1 MNKRNISAVAL
12 LALIIS
18 GCGGES
24 SSGGSTSTSDNA
36 TTPGTSNNPSSPNNP
51 SIPGNTD
58 SPSTVTSQQPDI
70 KALSN
75 NMIFAI
81 EGFVEKTDPIRNYSS
96 ITVKNELPAFKGGD
110 TQKVDVTIATPTIV
124 IDNGSNFVND
134 WHCYET
140 AGLSAQRKNHQ
151 LIVDGTISEYR
162 YDMQSNSCS
171 SEHLGSY
178 VFNDAVFDS
187 ALEFKNV
194 GSVISKD
201 GSGIESNLPTYDFIA
216 QAYGEQSKDR
226 FGDSWELLQRDK
238 INVAAK
244 AVGASIFELNTSSG
258 KIDLDLSQ
266 LNSDTLIDFASL
278 DINQL
283 LNGAI
288 WGMPGQGV
296 ADDKWCRIV
305 NIPEDLSQNT
315 IKYQSVISTNCARS
329 TQRYCDAFGSS
340 FASGNYP
347 PVAPIAWDNTTA
359 SNAQLNSDEQ
369 HRRDAQGHFVVNS
382 SGQNAFVLSS
392 KSVVIPIFGYT
403 SPRSDG
409 KVNNAGLNSWAG
421 HEGHCQNVM
430 NSRHTKMGIGYKT
443 SKSDSSKVSYWTQDF
458 N

>member
-1 MNKRNISAVAL
+1 MKKQNISAVAL
-12 LALIIS
+12 LALIIT

-24 SSGGSTSTSDNA
+24 SSGGDN
-36 TTPGTSNNPSSPNNP
+36 TTSNNANAPSNSGSSSN
-51 SIPGNTD
+51 
-58 SPSTVTSQQPDI
+58 SQQPDI

-81 EGFVEKTDPIRNYSS
+81 EGFIEETDPIRNFAS
-96 ITVKNELPAFKGGD
+96 IAVKNELPAFKSGD
-110 TQKVDVTIATPTIV
+110 TQKVDVTIAVPTIV

-140 AGLSAQRKNHQ
+140 TGLSAQRKSHQ
-151 LIVDGTISEYR
+151 LLVDGTISEYR
-162 YDMQSNSCS
+162 YDMQSNACS
-171 SEHLGSY
+171 SELLGSY

-187 ALEFKNV
+187 SLEFKTV
-194 GSVISKD
+194 GSVVSKD
-201 GSGIESNLPTYDFIA
+201 ENGVESNLPTYDFIA
-216 QAYGEQSKDR
+216 QAYGEQSKER

-238 INVAAK
+238 INAAAK
-244 AVGASIFELNTSSG
+244 EVGASIFELNTLSG
-258 KIDLDLSQ
+258 KIDLDLGQ
-266 LNSDTLIDFASL
+266 LNSDILIDFSSL
-278 DINQL
+278 DTNQL

-296 ADDKWCRIV
+296 ADEKWCRIV
-305 NIPEDLSQNT
+305 NIPEDLSQNS

-340 FASGNYP
+340 FPSGNYP
-347 PVAPIAWDNTTA
+347 PAAPIAWDSNTA

-369 HRRDAQGHFVVNS
+369 YRRDAQGHFVVNS

-392 KSVVIPIFGYT
+392 NSVVIPIFGYT

-409 KVNNAGLNSWAG
+409 QVNNAGLNSWAG

-430 NSRHTKMGIGYKT
+430 NSRHTKMGIGYKV
-443 SKSDSSKVSYWTQDF
+443 SKSDTSKMSYWTQDF

>member
-1 MNKRNISAVAL
+1 MKKQNISAVAL
-12 LALIIS
+12 LALIIT

-24 SSGGSTSTSDNA
+24 SSGGDST
-36 TTPGTSNNPSSPNNP
+36 TSNNANAPSNP
-51 SIPGNTD
+51 SNPSNPD
-58 SPSTVTSQQPDI
+58 SSSTSQQPDI

-81 EGFVEKTDPIRNYSS
+81 EGFVDTTAPIRNYSS
-96 ITVKNELPAFKGGD
+96 ISVKNELPAFKGGD
-110 TQKVDVTIATPTIV
+110 TQKVDVDIAVPTIV

-140 AGLSAQRKNHQ
+140 TGLSAQRKSHQ
-151 LIVDGTISEYR
+151 LLVDGTISEYR
-162 YDMQSNSCS
+162 YDMQSNACS
-171 SEHLGSY
+171 SELLGSY

-187 ALEFKNV
+187 SLEFKTV
-194 GSVISKD
+194 GSVVSKD
-201 GSGIESNLPTYDFIA
+201 ENGVESNLPTYDFIA
-216 QAYGEQSKDR
+216 QAYGEQSKER

-238 INVAAK
+238 INAAAK
-244 AVGASIFELNTSSG
+244 EVGASIFELNTSSG
-258 KIDLDLSQ
+258 KIDLDLGQ

-278 DINQL
+278 DTNQL

-296 ADDKWCRIV
+296 ADEKWCRIV
-305 NIPEDLSQNT
+305 NIPEDLSQNS

-329 TQRYCDAFGSS
+329 AQRYCDAFGSS
-340 FASGNYP
+340 FSSGNYP
-347 PVAPIAWDNTTA
+347 PAAPIAWDSNTA

-369 HRRDAQGHFVVNS
+369 YRRDAQGHFVVNS

-392 KSVVIPIFGYT
+392 NSVVIPIFGYT

-409 KVNNAGLNSWAG
+409 QVNNAGLNSWAG

-430 NSRHTKMGIGYKT
+430 NSRHTKMGIGYKV
-443 SKSDSSKVSYWTQDF
+443 SKSDTSKMSYWTQDF

>member
-1 MNKRNISAVAL
+1 MKKQNISAVAL
-12 LALIIS
+12 LALIIT

-24 SSGGSTSTSDNA
+24 SSGGDST
-36 TTPGTSNNPSSPNNP
+36 TSNNANVPSNP
-51 SIPGNTD
+51 SNPSNTG
-58 SPSTVTSQQPDI
+58 SSSTSEQPDI

-81 EGFVEKTDPIRNYSS
+81 EGFIEETDPIRNFSS
-96 ITVKNELPAFKGGD
+96 ITVKNELPAFKSGD
-110 TQKVDVTIATPTIV
+110 TQEVDVTIAVPTIV

-140 AGLSAQRKNHQ
+140 TGLSAQRKDHQ
-151 LIVDGTISEYR
+151 LLVDGTISEYR

-171 SEHLGSY
+171 SELLGSY

-187 ALEFKNV
+187 SLEFKTV
-194 GSVISKD
+194 GSVVSKD

-216 QAYGEQSKDR
+216 QAYGEQSKER

-238 INVAAK
+238 INAAAK
-244 AVGASIFELNTSSG
+244 EVGASIFELNTSSG
-258 KIDLDLSQ
+258 KIDLDLDQ

-278 DINQL
+278 DTNQL

-296 ADDKWCRIV
+296 ADEKWCRIV
-305 NIPEDLSQNT
+305 NIPEDLSQNS

-340 FASGNYP
+340 FSSGNYP
-347 PVAPIAWDNTTA
+347 PAAPIAWDNNTA

-369 HRRDAQGHFVVNS
+369 YRRDDQGHFVVNS

-392 KSVVIPIFGYT
+392 NSVVIPIFGYT

-409 KVNNAGLNSWAG
+409 QVNNAGLNSWVG

-430 NSRHTKMGIGYKT
+430 NSRHTKMGIGYKA
-443 SKSDSSKVSYWTQDF
+443 SKSDASKMSYWTQDF

>member
-1 MNKRNISAVAL
+1 MKKQNISAVAL
-12 LALIIS
+12 LALIIT

-24 SSGGSTSTSDNA
+24 SSGGDST
-36 TTPGTSNNPSSPNNP
+36 TSNNANAPSNPNNP
-51 SIPGNTD
+51 SNPD
-58 SPSTVTSQQPDI
+58 SSSTSQQPDI

-81 EGFVEKTDPIRNYSS
+81 EGFVDTTAPIRNYSS
-96 ITVKNELPAFKGGD
+96 ISVKNELPAFKGGD
-110 TQKVDVTIATPTIV
+110 TQKVDVDIAVPTIV

-140 AGLSAQRKNHQ
+140 AGLSAQRKSHQ
-151 LIVDGTISEYR
+151 LLVDGTISEYR
-162 YDMQSNSCS
+162 YDMQSNACS
-171 SEHLGSY
+171 SELLGSY

-187 ALEFKNV
+187 SLEFKTV
-194 GSVISKD
+194 GSVVSKD

-216 QAYGEQSKDR
+216 QAYGEQSKER

-238 INVAAK
+238 INAAAK
-244 AVGASIFELNTSSG
+244 EVGASIFELNTSSG
-258 KIDLDLSQ
+258 KIDLDLGQ

-278 DINQL
+278 DTNQL

-296 ADDKWCRIV
+296 ADEKWCRIV
-305 NIPEDLSQNT
+305 NIPEDLSQNS

-340 FASGNYP
+340 FSSGNYP
-347 PVAPIAWDNTTA
+347 PAAPIAWDNNTA

-369 HRRDAQGHFVVNS
+369 YRRDAQGHFVVNS

-392 KSVVIPIFGYT
+392 NSVVIPIFGYT

-409 KVNNAGLNSWAG
+409 QVNNAGLNSWAG

-430 NSRHTKMGIGYKT
+430 NSRHTKMGIGYKV
-443 SKSDSSKVSYWTQDF
+443 SKSDTSKMSYWTQDF

>member
-1 MNKRNISAVAL
+1 MKKQNISAVAL
-12 LALIIS
+12 LALIIT

-24 SSGGSTSTSDNA
+24 SSGGDST
-36 TTPGTSNNPSSPNNP
+36 TSNNANAPSNP
-51 SIPGNTD
+51 D
-58 SPSTVTSQQPDI
+58 SSSTSQQPDI

-81 EGFVEKTDPIRNYSS
+81 EGFVDTTAPIRNYSS

-110 TQKVDVTIATPTIV
+110 TQKVDVDIALPTIV

-140 AGLSAQRKNHQ
+140 AGLRAQRKSHQ
-151 LIVDGTISEYR
+151 LLVDGTISEYR
-162 YDMQSNSCS
+162 YDMQSNACS
-171 SEHLGSY
+171 SELLGSY

-187 ALEFKNV
+187 SLEFKTV
-194 GSVISKD
+194 GSVVSKD
-201 GSGIESNLPTYDFIA
+201 ENGVESNLPTYDFIA
-216 QAYGEQSKDR
+216 QAYGEQSKER

-238 INVAAK
+238 INAAAK
-244 AVGASIFELNTSSG
+244 EVRASIFELNTLSG
-258 KIDLDLSQ
+258 KIDLDLGQ
-266 LNSDTLIDFASL
+266 LNSDTLIDFSSL
-278 DINQL
+278 DTNQL

-296 ADDKWCRIV
+296 ADEKWCRIV
-305 NIPEDLSQNT
+305 NIPEDLSQNS

-329 TQRYCDAFGSS
+329 AQRYCDAFGSS
-340 FASGNYP
+340 FSSGNYP
-347 PVAPIAWDNTTA
+347 PAAPIAWDNNTA

-369 HRRDAQGHFVVNS
+369 YRRDAQGHFVVNS

-392 KSVVIPIFGYT
+392 NSVVIPIFGYT

-409 KVNNAGLNSWAG
+409 QVNNAGLNSWAG

-430 NSRHTKMGIGYKT
+430 NSRHTKMGIGYKV
-443 SKSDSSKVSYWTQDF
+443 SKSDTSKMSYWTQDF

>member
-1 MNKRNISAVAL
+1 MKKQNISAVAL
-12 LALIIS
+12 LALIIT

-24 SSGGSTSTSDNA
+24 SSGADN
-36 TTPGTSNNPSSPNNP
+36 TTSNNANVPSNP
-51 SIPGNTD
+51 SNPSNTG
-58 SPSTVTSQQPDI
+58 SSSTSQQPDI

-81 EGFVEKTDPIRNYSS
+81 EGFIEETDPIRNFSS
-96 ITVKNELPAFKGGD
+96 IAVKNELPAFKGGD
-110 TQKVDVTIATPTIV
+110 TQKVDVTIAVPTIV

-140 AGLSAQRKNHQ
+140 TGLSAQRKNHQ
-151 LIVDGTISEYR
+151 LFVDGTISEYR

-187 ALEFKNV
+187 SLEFKTV
-194 GSVISKD
+194 GSVVSKD

-216 QAYGEQSKDR
+216 QAYGEQSKER

-238 INVAAK
+238 INAAAK
-244 AVGASIFELNTSSG
+244 EVGASIFELNTSSG
-258 KIDLDLSQ
+258 KIDLDLGQ

-278 DINQL
+278 DTNQL

-296 ADDKWCRIV
+296 ADEKWCRIV
-305 NIPEDLSQNT
+305 NIPEDLSQNS

-340 FASGNYP
+340 FSSGNYP
-347 PVAPIAWDNTTA
+347 PAAPIAWDNNTA
-359 SNAQLNSDEQ
+359 SSAQLNSDEQ
-369 HRRDAQGHFVVNS
+369 YRRDAQGHFVVNS

-392 KSVVIPIFGYT
+392 NSVVIPIFGYT

-409 KVNNAGLNSWAG
+409 QVNNAGLNSWVG

-430 NSRHTKMGIGYKT
+430 KSQHTKIGIGYKA
-443 SKSDSSKVSYWTQDF
+443 SKSDASKMSYWTQDF

>member
-1 MNKRNISAVAL
+1 MKKQNISAVAL
-12 LALIIS
+12 LTLIIT

-24 SSGGSTSTSDNA
+24 SSGGDST
-36 TTPGTSNNPSSPNNP
+36 TSNNANAPSNPSSPSNL
-51 SIPGNTD
+51 D
-58 SPSTVTSQQPDI
+58 SSSTSQQPDI

-81 EGFVEKTDPIRNYSS
+81 EGFVDTTAPIINYSS

-110 TQKVDVTIATPTIV
+110 TQKVDVDIAVPTIV

-140 AGLSAQRKNHQ
+140 AGLRAQRKSHQ
-151 LIVDGTISEYR
+151 LLVDGTISEYR
-162 YDMQSNSCS
+162 YDMQSNACS
-171 SEHLGSY
+171 SELLGSY

-187 ALEFKNV
+187 SLEFKTV
-194 GSVISKD
+194 GSVVSKD
-201 GSGIESNLPTYDFIA
+201 ENGVESNLPTYDFIA
-216 QAYGEQSKDR
+216 QAYGEQSKER

-238 INVAAK
+238 INAAAK
-244 AVGASIFELNTSSG
+244 EVGASIFELNTSSG
-258 KIDLDLSQ
+258 KIDLDLGQ
-266 LNSDTLIDFASL
+266 LNSDTLIDFSSL
-278 DINQL
+278 DTNQL

-296 ADDKWCRIV
+296 ADEKWCRIV
-305 NIPEDLSQNT
+305 NIPEDLSQNS

-329 TQRYCDAFGSS
+329 AQRYCDAFGSS
-340 FASGNYP
+340 FSSGNYP
-347 PVAPIAWDNTTA
+347 PAAPIAWDNNTA

-369 HRRDAQGHFVVNS
+369 YRRDAQGHFVVNS

-392 KSVVIPIFGYT
+392 NSVVIPIFGYT

-409 KVNNAGLNSWAG
+409 QVNNAGLNSWAG

-430 NSRHTKMGIGYKT
+430 NSRHTKMGIGYKV
-443 SKSDSSKVSYWTQDF
+443 SKSDTSKMSYWTQDF

>member
-1 MNKRNISAVAL
+1 MKKQNVSAVAL
-12 LALIIS
+12 LALIIA

-24 SSGGSTSTSDNA
+24 SSGGDST
-36 TTPGTSNNPSSPNNP
+36 TSNNVNAPSNP
-51 SIPGNTD
+51 SNPSNSGNPD
-58 SPSTVTSQQPDI
+58 SPSIVVSQQPDI

-75 NMIFAI
+75 TMIFAI
-81 EGFVEKTDPIRNYSS
+81 EGFVEKTDPIRNFSS
-96 ITVKNELPAFKGGD
+96 IAVQNELPAFKGGD
-110 TQKVDVTIATPTIV
+110 TQKIDVTIAVPTII

-140 AGLSAQRKNHQ
+140 TGLSAQRKNHQ
-151 LIVDGTISEYR
+151 LLVDGTISEYR

-178 VFNDAVFDS
+178 VFNNAVLDRS
-187 ALEFKNV
+187 LEFKTV
-194 GSVISKD
+194 GSVVFKD
-201 GSGIESNLPTYDFIA
+201 GSGVESNLPTYDFIA
-216 QAYGEQSKDR
+216 QAYGQQSKER

-238 INVAAK
+238 INAAAK
-244 AVGASIFELNTSSG
+244 EVGALIFELNASSG
-258 KIDLDLSQ
+258 KIDLDLDQ
-266 LNSDTLIDFASL
+266 LNSDTLIDFSSL
-278 DINQL
+278 DTNQV

-296 ADDKWCRIV
+296 ADERWCRIV
-305 NIPEDLSQNT
+305 NIPDDLSQNS

-340 FASGNYP
+340 FSSGNYP
-347 PVAPIAWDNTTA
+347 PVAPIAWDSNTA

-392 KSVVIPIFGYT
+392 NSAVIPIFGYT

-409 KVNNAGLNSWAG
+409 KGNNAGLNSWAG

-443 SKSDSSKVSYWTQDF
+443 SKSDVSKMSYWTQDF

>member
-1 MNKRNISAVAL
+1 MKKQNISAVAL
-12 LALIIS
+12 LALIIT

-24 SSGGSTSTSDNA
+24 SSGGDST
-36 TTPGTSNNPSSPNNP
+36 TSNNANAPINPDSS
-51 SIPGNTD
+51 S
-58 SPSTVTSQQPDI
+58 TSQQPDI

-81 EGFVEKTDPIRNYSS
+81 EGFVDTTAPIRNYSS

-110 TQKVDVTIATPTIV
+110 TQKVDVDIALPTIV

-140 AGLSAQRKNHQ
+140 AGLRAQRKSHQ
-151 LIVDGTISEYR
+151 LLVDGTISEYR
-162 YDMQSNSCS
+162 YDMQSNACS
-171 SEHLGSY
+171 SELLGSY

-187 ALEFKNV
+187 SLEFKTV
-194 GSVISKD
+194 GSVVSKD
-201 GSGIESNLPTYDFIA
+201 ENGVESNLPTYDFIA
-216 QAYGEQSKDR
+216 QAYGEQSKKR

-238 INVAAK
+238 INAAAK
-244 AVGASIFELNTSSG
+244 EVGASIFELNTSSG
-258 KIDLDLSQ
+258 KIDLDLGQ
-266 LNSDTLIDFASL
+266 LNSDTLIDFSSL
-278 DINQL
+278 DTNQL

-296 ADDKWCRIV
+296 ADEKWCRIV
-305 NIPEDLSQNT
+305 NIPEDLRQNS

-329 TQRYCDAFGSS
+329 AQRYCDAFGSS
-340 FASGNYP
+340 FSSGDYP
-347 PVAPIAWDNTTA
+347 PAAPIAWDSNTA

-369 HRRDAQGHFVVNS
+369 YRRDAQGHFVVNS

-392 KSVVIPIFGYT
+392 NSVVIPIFGYT

-409 KVNNAGLNSWAG
+409 QVNNAGLNSWTG

-430 NSRHTKMGIGYKT
+430 NSRHTKMGIGYKA
-443 SKSDSSKVSYWTQDF
+443 SKSDASKMSYWTQDF

>member
-1 MNKRNISAVAL
+1 MKKQNISAVAL
-12 LALIIS
+12 LALIIT

-24 SSGGSTSTSDNA
+24 SSGGDST
-36 TTPGTSNNPSSPNNP
+36 TSNNANAPSNP
-51 SIPGNTD
+51 SNPSNPD
-58 SPSTVTSQQPDI
+58 SSSTSQQPDI

-81 EGFVEKTDPIRNYSS
+81 EGFVDTTAPIRNYSS
-96 ITVKNELPAFKGGD
+96 ISVKNELPAFKGGD
-110 TQKVDVTIATPTIV
+110 TQKVDVDIAVPTIV

-140 AGLSAQRKNHQ
+140 AGLNAQRKSHQ
-151 LIVDGTISEYR
+151 LLVDGTISEYR
-162 YDMQSNSCS
+162 YDMQSNACS
-171 SEHLGSY
+171 SELLGSY

-187 ALEFKNV
+187 SLEFKTV
-194 GSVISKD
+194 GSVVSKD
-201 GSGIESNLPTYDFIA
+201 ENGVESNLPIYDFIA
-216 QAYGEQSKDR
+216 QAYGEQSKER

-238 INVAAK
+238 INAAAK
-244 AVGASIFELNTSSG
+244 EVGASIFELNTLSG
-258 KIDLDLSQ
+258 KIDLDLGQ

-278 DINQL
+278 DTNQL

-296 ADDKWCRIV
+296 ADEKWCRIV
-305 NIPEDLSQNT
+305 NIPEDLSQNS

-329 TQRYCDAFGSS
+329 AQRYCDAFGSS
-340 FASGNYP
+340 FSSGNYP
-347 PVAPIAWDNTTA
+347 PAAPIAWDSNTA

-369 HRRDAQGHFVVNS
+369 YRRDAQGHFVVNS

-392 KSVVIPIFGYT
+392 NSVVIPIFGYT

-409 KVNNAGLNSWAG
+409 QVNNAGLNSWAG

-430 NSRHTKMGIGYKT
+430 NSRHTKMGIGYKV
-443 SKSDSSKVSYWTQDF
+443 SKSDTSKMSYWTQDF

>member
-1 MNKRNISAVAL
+1 MKKQNISAVAL
-12 LALIIS
+12 LALIIT

-24 SSGGSTSTSDNA
+24 SSGGDST
-36 TTPGTSNNPSSPNNP
+36 TSNNANAPSNP
-51 SIPGNTD
+51 SNPSNPD
-58 SPSTVTSQQPDI
+58 SSSTSQRPDI

-81 EGFVEKTDPIRNYSS
+81 EGFVDTTAPIRNYSS
-96 ITVKNELPAFKGGD
+96 ISVKNELPAFKGGD
-110 TQKVDVTIATPTIV
+110 TQKVDVDIAVPTIV

-140 AGLSAQRKNHQ
+140 AGLSAQRKSHQ
-151 LIVDGTISEYR
+151 LLVDGTISEYR
-162 YDMQSNSCS
+162 YDMQSNACS
-171 SEHLGSY
+171 SELLGSY

-187 ALEFKNV
+187 SLEFKTV
-194 GSVISKD
+194 GSVVSKD
-201 GSGIESNLPTYDFIA
+201 ENGVESNLPTYDFIA
-216 QAYGEQSKDR
+216 QAYGEQSKER

-238 INVAAK
+238 INTAAK
-244 AVGASIFELNTSSG
+244 EVGASIFELNTSSG
-258 KIDLDLSQ
+258 KIDLDLGQ

-278 DINQL
+278 DTNQL

-296 ADDKWCRIV
+296 ADEKWCRIV
-305 NIPEDLSQNT
+305 NIPEDLSQNS

-329 TQRYCDAFGSS
+329 AQRYCDAFGSS
-340 FASGNYP
+340 FSSGNYP
-347 PVAPIAWDNTTA
+347 PAAPIAWDSNTA

-369 HRRDAQGHFVVNS
+369 YRRDVQGHFVVNS

-392 KSVVIPIFGYT
+392 NSVVIPIFGYT

-409 KVNNAGLNSWAG
+409 QVNNAGLNSWAG

-430 NSRHTKMGIGYKT
+430 NSRHTKMGIGYKV
-443 SKSDSSKVSYWTQDF
+443 SKSDISKMSYWTQDF

>member
-1 MNKRNISAVAL
+1 MKKQNISAVAL
-12 LALIIS
+12 LALIIT

-24 SSGGSTSTSDNA
+24 SSGGDST
-36 TTPGTSNNPSSPNNP
+36 TSNNANAPSNP
-51 SIPGNTD
+51 SNPSNPD
-58 SPSTVTSQQPDI
+58 SSSTSQQPDI

-81 EGFVEKTDPIRNYSS
+81 EGFVDTTAPIRNYSS
-96 ITVKNELPAFKGGD
+96 ISVKNELPAFKGGD
-110 TQKVDVTIATPTIV
+110 TQKVDVDIAVPTIV

-140 AGLSAQRKNHQ
+140 AGLRAQRKSHQ
-151 LIVDGTISEYR
+151 LLVDGTISEYR
-162 YDMQSNSCS
+162 YDMQSNACS
-171 SEHLGSY
+171 SELLGSY

-187 ALEFKNV
+187 SLEFKTV
-194 GSVISKD
+194 GSVVSKD
-201 GSGIESNLPTYDFIA
+201 ENGVESNLPTYDFIA
-216 QAYGEQSKDR
+216 QAYGEQSKER

-238 INVAAK
+238 INAAAK
-244 AVGASIFELNTSSG
+244 EVGASIFELNTLSG
-258 KIDLDLSQ
+258 KIDLDLGQ
-266 LNSDTLIDFASL
+266 LNSDILIDFSSL
-278 DINQL
+278 DTNQL

-296 ADDKWCRIV
+296 ADEKWCRIV
-305 NIPEDLSQNT
+305 NIPEDLSQNS

-340 FASGNYP
+340 FPSGNYP
-347 PVAPIAWDNTTA
+347 PAAPIAWDSNTA

-369 HRRDAQGHFVVNS
+369 YRRDAQGHFVVNS

-392 KSVVIPIFGYT
+392 NSVVIPIFGYT

-409 KVNNAGLNSWAG
+409 QVNNAGLNSWAG

-430 NSRHTKMGIGYKT
+430 NSRHTKMGIGYKV
-443 SKSDSSKVSYWTQDF
+443 SKSDTSKMSYWTQDF